1 MPESDDAAPRL
12 PADVLRRV
20 ARYQRWVIACV
31 LSQLTMWLGLLVLG
45 ILNGEWVDVEVPLFL
60 TFVLDL
66 AGAAFSFLIYWTVRD
81 PFWAVVMGLAAV
93 PPIMGLLTMTAVNG
107 TATATLTRNGVRVG
121 FFGAELNEIEG
132 DWFGAYDDEEDA
144 GW

>member
-1 MPESDDAAPRL
+1 MPEFDEDVPRL
-12 PADVLRRV
+12 PAEVLKRV

-31 LSQLTMWLGLLVLG
+31 LSQITMWLGLLVLS

-60 TFVLDL
+60 TFVIDL

-81 PFWAVVMGLAAV
+81 PFWAAVMGLAAV

-107 TATATLTRNGVRVG
+107 TATATLNRNGVVVG
-121 FFGAELNEIEG
+121 FFGADLNEIEEG
-132 DWFGAYDDEEDA
+132 VLGGYDDEDA